1 MQINKSFSR
10 LGIQGKKEII
20 ASASK
25 YIKNIQKKKKNHP
38 SSKGVETH
46 ELSNL
51 GDDQSL

>member
-25 YIKNIQKKKKNHP
+25 YIKNKKKKKNHP

>member
-1 MQINKSFSR
+1 MQIKKSFSR
-10 LGIQGKKEII
+10 LGIQGKNEII

-25 YIKNIQKKKKNHP
+25 YIKNIQKKNHP

-51 GDDQSL
+51 GDDQRL